1 MCFMQ
6 KDDIL
11 VAICLVFYVLC
22 QTHYILIVFITR
34 KQYQRTQYKGGNEGN
49 MIHFVISKSG

>member
-1 MCFMQ
+1 MQ